1 MLLSHLHVLQ
11 SSGTIPG
18 QRLSRAEQTL
28 IIRSIIG
35 VAAS

>member
-11 SSGTIPG
+11 SGGTIPG
-18 QRLSRAEQTL
+18 ERFTRPEHTL
-28 IIRSIIG
+28 IILSIIG